1 MELSSAHKL
10 QPLLG
15 HHQSQGMVLNPKN
28 QQQQQQQA
36 QGQEKKARPQPEQAL
51 KCPRCASTNTK
62 FCYYNN
68 YSLSQPRY
76 FCKSCRRY
84 WTQGGSLRNVP
95 VGGGCRKNKKSS
107 SSSASAAAAAAS
119 SSTKI
124 IKPSS
129 DLDNNSTTANLLANS
144 FPPLPS
150 IPHLSDDL
158 TLAFAAGLHRQPHD
172 NNGFLLGHNAVN
184 NIIPSA
190 NPSFLDILRSTT
202 TAASSVNDHHNLNT
216 IPNAE
221 DLSNLYYGSEE
232 GFLSFDGDL
241 QPRRVQGGGHE
252 VGACSKDM
260 EEGGGGDQTKA
271 AMGGINS
278 WHGLVMNG
286 SSFMGAAR
294 MDMPT
299 STLGDA
305 YTFF

>member
-1 MELSSAHKL
+1 MELPAAHKL
-10 QPLLG
+10 QPVPG
-15 HHQSQGMVLNPKN
+15 HHHSQGMVLNPKN
-28 QQQQQQQA
+28 QQQQQAQAQA

-107 SSSASAAAAAAS
+107 SSAAAAAAS
-119 SSTKI
+119 LTKI
-124 IKPSS
+124 NKSSS
-129 DLDNNSTTANLLANS
+129 DLDDNTANLLANS

-172 NNGFLLGHNAVN
+172 NGFLLGHNAVN
-184 NIIPSA
+184 NIPSA
-190 NPSFLDILRSTT
+190 NPSFLDILRSTA
-202 TAASSVNDHHNLNT
+202 TAASSVNDHNLNS

-241 QPRRVQGGGHE
+241 QPRRVQGGHE
-252 VGACSKDM
+252 GSCSKDM
-260 EEGGGGDQTKA
+260 EEGGGGDLQTKG
-271 AMGGINS
+271 AMGLNS

-286 SSFMGAAR
+286 SSFMEAAR
-294 MDMPT
+294 MDMST